1 MKRTLHRDRFG
12 RLSHRVF
19 LDDPRLQELLAILN
33 TDGEQARVVGGAVRN
48 ALIGAP
54 PGDIDIATT
63 AVPEVVIARAKAAKL
78 RSIPTGIA
86 HGTITVVVAGIAFE
100 VTTLREDVE
109 TNGRHAVVRFGR
121 DFAADAL
128 RRDFT
133 INALSVDVDGTL
145 HDYTNGL
152 DDLEAGQVRFIGDS
166 DTRIREDYL
175 RILRFFRFSAFYST
189 GPLDAAGLE
198 ASRRNAEGMQ
208 RLSRERVRAE
218 LVKLLLA
225 PRAPDVLIAM
235 EEFQLLEPIIGLPCR
250 PRRFERLVQIMALRG
265 MRPDAMLSL
274 AALAVTDDRAPER
287 LRDALRLSNEE
298 RNRLE
303 RLAARMRRSRDSAA
317 PPDAHALSALL
328 FAEGRQTAV
337 DVVTLWHVDSNAPSE
352 DVSWQAAARFAA
364 SAAVPTLPVSG
375 SDIMARGIRSGPMV
389 GQVLKELQALWIRAG
404 FPDNPSALHRL
415 LDEAIE
421 TSRPSSV

>member
-1 MKRTLHRDRFG
+1 MRRILHRDEFG

-19 LDDPRLQELLAILN
+19 LDDPRLLDLLAILN
-33 TDGEQARVVGGAVRN
+33 ADGEQARVVGGAVRN

-78 RSIPTGIA
+78 RSIPTGVA
-86 HGTITVVVAGIAFE
+86 HGTVTVVVAGFAFE

-109 TNGRHAVVRFGR
+109 TDGRHAVVRFGR
-121 DFAADAL
+121 DFEADAL

-133 INALSVDVDGTL
+133 INALSVEADGRL
-145 HDYTNGL
+145 HDYTGGI
-152 DDLEAGQVRFIGDS
+152 DDLEAGRVRFIGDP

-175 RILRFFRFSAFYST
+175 RILRFFRFSAFYGT
-189 GPLDAAGLE
+189 GPFDTAGLE
-198 ASRRNAEGMQ
+198 ASRRNTDGMG

-218 LVKLLLA
+218 LMKLLLA
-225 PRAPDVLIAM
+225 PRAADVITAM
-235 EEFQLLEPIIGLPCR
+235 EDFHLLQPIVGLPCR
-250 PRRFERLVQIMALRG
+250 PRRFQRLLQIMALRG

-274 AALAVTDDRAPER
+274 AALAVTDDSAPER
-287 LRDALRLSNEE
+287 LRDSLRLSNEE
-298 RNRLE
+298 RNRLA
-303 RLAARMRRSRDSAA
+303 RLAARVRRSRDSAA

-337 DVVTLWHVDSNAPSE
+337 DVVTLWHVDSSASAE

-364 SAAVPTLPVSG
+364 STAVPALPVSG

-421 TSRPSSV
+421 TSRPSSA